1 VVWQL
6 CLDFASFL
14 PNSMRGIGDTVHGQ
28 IHVDL
33 TATECEIWVSSSL
46 RVVVLKAS
54 CEILGLAPVSEE
66 YLP

>member
-1 VVWQL
+1 
-6 CLDFASFL
+6 
-14 PNSMRGIGDTVHGQ
+14 MRGIGDTVHGQ